1 MREKKFFS
9 LSYSIVLLII
19 LSSLIYSE
27 TLEER
32 IESRT
37 PFKRIISLGPS
48 ITEQIYLLGVED
60 KLVGCTIY
68 CKRPKDAENKEKVG
82 TAIEVNLEK
91 AISIKS
97 DLILATS
104 LTSPKAIDKLEK
116 LGMKVVTF
124 SSPRNF
130 NEICEQFLRLA
141 VLVGKKEEAERVIG
155 EVKDKVYEIKQR
167 VKDLHKPKVLVQVGA
182 KPLWVA
188 TKDSFINDFIEFA
201 GGQNLGP
208 EGSGI
213 YSRERVLKQN
223 PEVIIITTMG
233 IVGENEKKI
242 WQRYKSIDAVKNNRI
257 YIIDS
262 DKLCSPTPV
271 SFVQTLEELVGILHF
286 DSEE

>member
-1 MREKKFFS
+1 MKKRQFFN
-9 LSYSIVLLII
+9 LLYSVFLLII
-19 LSSLIYSE
+19 LSSPAYPES
-27 TLEER
+27 LEKG
-32 IESRT
+32 IESKT
-37 PFKRIISLGPS
+37 SFKRIISLGPS
-48 ITEQIYLLGVED
+48 ITEQIYLLGAED

-68 CKRPKDAENKEKVG
+68 CKRPKEAEGKEKVG
-82 TAIEVNLEK
+82 TAVEVNLEK
-91 AISIKS
+91 IVNLKP

-104 LTSPKAIDKLEK
+104 LTPPKAIDKLEN
-116 LGMKVVTF
+116 LGIEVVIF

-141 VLVGKKEEAERVIG
+141 ALVGKKEEAEKVIK
-155 EVKDKVYEIKQR
+155 EVKAEAYEIKQR
-167 VKDLHKPKVLVQVGA
+167 VRDLSKPKVLVQVGT

-208 EGSGI
+208 AGSGI

-223 PEVIIITTMG
+223 PDVIIITTMG
-233 IVGENEKKI
+233 IVGENEKKL
-242 WQRYKSIDAVKNNRI
+242 WQRYRAINAVKNNRI

-262 DKLCSPTPV
+262 YKLCSPTPV
-271 SFVQTLEELVGILHF
+271 SFIQTLEELAGILHF